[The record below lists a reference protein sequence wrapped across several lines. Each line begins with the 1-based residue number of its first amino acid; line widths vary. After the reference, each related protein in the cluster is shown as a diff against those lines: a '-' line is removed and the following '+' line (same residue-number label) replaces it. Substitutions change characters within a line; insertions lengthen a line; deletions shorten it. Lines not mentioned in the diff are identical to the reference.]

1 MTPSRRAPLALALTL
16 GLLLT
21 TGCSGDDRAT
31 DAGRDR
37 AGDRSQAT
45 PTATTGPDAGP
56 EDSPSA
62 RPSERARAS
71 VRPSDRRTVAQQQ
84 PPPKPRGDAL
94 TVRKAGP
101 DGHLVSADDLGRA
114 WRVTGTGDEDGRLLS
129 PCHRAS
135 LADVGA
141 TATRLRDFEA
151 RGDRPGTA
159 VQAVS
164 RFVDRKSAWR
174 IERVV
179 TSWATD
185 CADGLARRDAALGV
199 VRHGTWLAVVEVA
212 GVGHPRARLTRAL
225 EAADATF

>member
-21 TGCSGDDRAT
+21 SGCSGDDRAT

-37 AGDRSQAT
+37 AGDRARST
-45 PTATTGPDAGP
+45 PGATTTP
-56 EDSPSA
+56 EGSPSA
-62 RPSERARAS
+62 RPSESARAS
-71 VRPSDRRTVAQQQ
+71 VRPHDRRTVARQQ

-114 WRVTGTGDEDGRLLS
+114 WRVTATADEDGRVLS

-212 GVGHPRARLTRAL
+212 GVGQPRARLSRAL

>member
-1 MTPSRRAPLALALTL
+1 V
-16 GLLLT
+16 
-21 TGCSGDDRAT
+21 
-31 DAGRDR
+31 
-37 AGDRSQAT
+37 
-45 PTATTGPDAGP
+45 TAT
-56 EDSPSA
+56 E
-62 RPSERARAS
+62 
-71 VRPSDRRTVAQQQ
+71 
-84 PPPKPRGDAL
+84 
-94 TVRKAGP
+94 
-101 DGHLVSADDLGRA
+101 
-114 WRVTGTGDEDGRLLS
+114 DEDGRVLS

-185 CADGLARRDAALGV
+185 CADALAERDAALGV

-212 GVGHPRARLTRAL
+212 GVGHPRARLARAL

>member
-16 GLLLT
+16 GLLLAS
-21 TGCSGDDRAT
+21 GCSGDDRAT

-37 AGDRSQAT
+37 AGDRAGAT
-45 PTATTGPDAGP
+45 PTADPSPDAT
-56 EDSPSA
+56 PSA
-62 RPSERARAS
+62 RPSERPRAS
-71 VRPSDRRTVAQQQ
+71 VRPSDRRTVARQQ
-84 PPPKPRGDAL
+84 PPPKPPGNAL
-94 TVRKAGP
+94 TVREAGP
-101 DGHLVSADDLGRA
+101 DGHLVSAADLGRA
-114 WRVTGTGDEDGRLLS
+114 WRVTATEDEDGRVLS

-185 CADGLARRDAALGV
+185 CADALAERDAALGV

-212 GVGHPRARLTRAL
+212 GVGHPRARLARAL

>member
-16 GLLLT
+16 GLLLAS
-21 TGCSGDDRAT
+21 GCSGDDRAT

-37 AGDRSQAT
+37 AGDRAGAT
-45 PTATTGPDAGP
+45 PTADPSPDAT
-56 EDSPSA
+56 PSA
-62 RPSERARAS
+62 RPSERPRAS
-71 VRPSDRRTVAQQQ
+71 VRPTDRRTVARQQ
-84 PPPKPRGDAL
+84 PPPKPPGNAL
-94 TVRKAGP
+94 TVREAGP
-101 DGHLVSADDLGRA
+101 DGHLVSAADLGRA
-114 WRVTGTGDEDGRLLS
+114 WRVTATEDEDGRVLS

-185 CADGLARRDAALGV
+185 CADALAERDAALGV

-212 GVGHPRARLTRAL
+212 GVGHPRVRLARAL

>member
-16 GLLLT
+16 GLLLAS
-21 TGCSGDDRAT
+21 GCSGDDRAT

-37 AGDRSQAT
+37 AGDRAGAT
-45 PTATTGPDAGP
+45 PTADPSTDAT
-56 EDSPSA
+56 PSA
-62 RPSERARAS
+62 RPSERPRAS
-71 VRPSDRRTVAQQQ
+71 VRPSDRRTVARQQ
-84 PPPKPRGDAL
+84 PPPKPPGNAL
-94 TVRKAGP
+94 TVREAGP
-101 DGHLVSADDLGRA
+101 DGHLVSAADLGRA
-114 WRVTGTGDEDGRLLS
+114 WRVTATEDEDGRVLS

-185 CADGLARRDAALGV
+185 CADALAERDAALGV

-212 GVGHPRARLTRAL
+212 GVGHPRARLARAL